1 MEFNRLHAGLFVA
14 AFLVGCVMIYFSPI
28 EHKTVFVYPTP
39 SNVKSLQYK
48 DSAGSCFGFK
58 AKEVECTG
66 EAKSIPA
73 QV

>member
-1 MEFNRLHAGLFVA
+1 MV
-14 AFLVGCVMIYFSPI
+14 YFSPV

-39 SNVKSLQYK
+39 SNAKNLQYK

-58 AKEVECTG
+58 AKEVECTAD
-66 EAKSIPA
+66 AKSIPA